1 MSTSVTLRL
10 AFRHGGNP
18 PGMTVTRR
26 ARTVGGV
33 PQSREAIPMILIVQ
47 HTVRDYDAWKPVF
60 DEHEGVRVRYGC
72 QGHTI
77 YRDADDP
84 NSLTLLFR
92 YESLWGNTAAVAR
105 AIAEGLGPEARA
117 LTTAEATT
125 DVVAGA
131 DVIVASAVVR

>member
-1 MSTSVTLRL
+1 
-10 AFRHGGNP
+10 
-18 PGMTVTRR
+18 MTVTRR

-92 YESLWGNTAAVAR
+92 YESRER
-105 AIAEGLGPEARA
+105 ADEFMRDPSLREAMERGGVISEPRVSWVED
-117 LTTAEATT
+117 AEA
-125 DVVAGA
+125 
-131 DVIVASAVVR
+131 ASYAARRAA